1 MGNLR
6 SCFHGMKRLFTKI
19 YCQNIRQVYRRCNS
33 SEWAEMG
40 KGRGCVMDIGSAK
53 EQIKNTIQIY
63 LMKNPLGKYRLPVI
77 HQRPVFLL
85 GAPGLGKTAIMQQIA
100 DELDIGLVSYSM
112 THHTRQSALGL
123 PVIVEKEFDGQTYT
137 VSEYTMSEI
146 IASIYECMRKT
157 GKREGIL
164 FLDEI
169 NCVSETLSP
178 SMLLFLQY
186 KIFGG
191 HQIPEG
197 WVVVTAGN
205 PARFNK
211 SVREFDAATRDRLK
225 VMEVEPDYEAWKKY
239 AVRQGIGRS
248 VISYL
253 DIRQEDFY
261 RVETTVDGLMVV
273 TPRAWEDLSEMVQYY
288 EELEIPVGYEL
299 ISQYLQNKQ
308 TARDFAVYYE
318 LYQKYRQVYHIEE
331 LLQGFWKEDTVQR
344 AGEAKMDERMS
355 LVSLLLEGVFL
366 PMKKCMRRYDALAA
380 AAKALR
386 AYKEGMGEE
395 TGSQAGAGKKGES
408 GKGEEYGRKTQPG
421 KGEEHGHET
430 QLGQSEEHGYGVK
443 SGQDGEALRALHE
456 MEKEWQNL
464 SQNAKKKDVETYGE
478 LIQVAG
484 LWHEKLEDGN
494 PYEAI
499 RKCYQASV
507 AELKE
512 DVKETQE
519 KIGNMLKF
527 LEEAF
532 GKGTELGMAV
542 NDLTVTP
549 EAAAFIGQFLSKEY
563 FAASRELLPHR
574 QEEQLLKR
582 IHIKK

>member
-1 MGNLR
+1 
-6 SCFHGMKRLFTKI
+6 
-19 YCQNIRQVYRRCNS
+19 
-33 SEWAEMG
+33 
-40 KGRGCVMDIGSAK
+40 MDIRSAK

-63 LMKNPLGKYRLPVI
+63 LLKNPLGQYRLPVV

-123 PVIVEKEFDGQTYT
+123 PVIVEKEFDGEKYT

-146 IASIYECMRKT
+146 IASIYECMGKT

-178 SMLLFLQY
+178 AMLLFLQY
-186 KIFGG
+186 KLFGG

-239 AVRQGIGRS
+239 AAEQRISRS

-253 DIRQEDFY
+253 DIRQDDFY
-261 RVETTVDGLMVV
+261 RVETTVDGMMVV
-273 TPRAWEDLSEMVQYY
+273 TPRAWEDLSEMIQYY
-288 EELEIPVGYEL
+288 EELKLPVGYEL
-299 ISQYLQNKQ
+299 ISQYLQNKE

-318 LYQKYRQVYHIEE
+318 LYQKYRQVYHIGE
-331 LLQGFWKEDTVQR
+331 LLQGVWEEDTVKK

-355 LVSLLLEGVFL
+355 LVSLLLEGVFS
-366 PMKKCMRRYDALAA
+366 PMKECMVKYDALAI
-380 AAKALR
+380 AAKTLR
-386 AYKEGMGEE
+386 AYKEGLE
-395 TGSQAGAGKKGES
+395 A
-408 GKGEEYGRKTQPG
+408 
-421 KGEEHGHET
+421 
-430 QLGQSEEHGYGVK
+430 
-443 SGQDGEALRALHE
+443 GQDVEASHGAEAGQGGKALGALIR
-456 MEKEWQNL
+456 MENEWRSR
-464 SQNAKKKDVETYGE
+464 SQNAKKRDVEAYTE
-478 LIQVAG
+478 LINTAG
-484 LWHEKLEDGN
+484 IWHETLGDEN

-499 RKCYQASV
+499 KKCYQASV
-507 AELKE
+507 EELKGK
-512 DVKETQE
+512 VKETQK

-542 NDLTVTP
+542 NDLTVAP
-549 EAAAFIGQFLSKEY
+549 EATAFIGQFLSEEY
-563 FAASRELLPHR
+563 FAASRDMLPHR
-574 QEEQLLKR
+574 QEEQLLKQ
-582 IHIKK
+582 IDIMGLV

>member
-1 MGNLR
+1 
-6 SCFHGMKRLFTKI
+6 
-19 YCQNIRQVYRRCNS
+19 
-33 SEWAEMG
+33 
-40 KGRGCVMDIGSAK
+40 MDIGSAK

-63 LMKNPLGKYRLPVI
+63 LLKNPLGQYRLPVV

-123 PVIVEKEFDGQTYT
+123 PVIVEKEFDGQKYT

-186 KIFGG
+186 KLFGG
-191 HQIPEG
+191 HQIPDG

-239 AVRQGIGRS
+239 AVEQRISRS

-253 DIRQEDFY
+253 DIRQDDFY

-288 EELEIPVGYEL
+288 EELELPVGYEL

-318 LYQKYRQVYHIEE
+318 LYQKYRQVYHIGE
-331 LLQGFWKEDTVQR
+331 LLQGIWEEDTVR
-344 AGEAKMDERMS
+344 KAGEAKIDERMS
-355 LVSLLLEGVFL
+355 LVSLLLEGVFGS
-366 PMKKCMRRYDALAA
+366 MKKCMVGYDALAI

-386 AYKEGMGEE
+386 AYREMKPEQDEKPGEGAKPEQ
-395 TGSQAGAGKKGES
+395 SRKPVYGAES
-408 GKGEEYGRKTQPG
+408 GQALAALIRME
-421 KGEEHGHET
+421 
-430 QLGQSEEHGYGVK
+430 SEWR
-443 SGQDGEALRALHE
+443 SQ
-456 MEKEWQNL
+456 
-464 SQNAKKKDVETYGE
+464 SQNAKKKDVEAYAVLMDMSG
-478 LIQVAG
+478 G
-484 LWHEKLEDGN
+484 WHDKLGDGN

-499 RKCYQASV
+499 KNCYQVSV

-512 DVKETQE
+512 EVKGTQK
-519 KIGNMLKF
+519 KIACMLKF

-549 EAAAFIGQFLSKEY
+549 EATAFIGQFLSEEY
-563 FAASRELLPHR
+563 FAASRDMLPHC
-574 QEEQLLKR
+574 QEEQLLKQ
-582 IHIKK
+582 IDIIGLA

>member
-1 MGNLR
+1 
-6 SCFHGMKRLFTKI
+6 
-19 YCQNIRQVYRRCNS
+19 
-33 SEWAEMG
+33 
-40 KGRGCVMDIGSAK
+40 MDIGSAK

-63 LMKNPLGKYRLPVI
+63 LLKNPLGQYRLPIV

-123 PVIVEKEFDGQTYT
+123 PVIVEKEFDGQKYT

-146 IASIYECMRKT
+146 IASIYECMGKT

-186 KIFGG
+186 KLFGG

-239 AVRQGIGRS
+239 AVEQRISRS

-253 DIRQEDFY
+253 DIRQDDFY
-261 RVETTVDGLMVV
+261 RVETTVDGLTVV

-288 EELEIPVGYEL
+288 EELRLPVGHEL
-299 ISQYLQNKQ
+299 VSQYLQNKQ

-318 LYQKYRQVYHIEE
+318 LYQKYRQVYHIGE
-331 LLQGFWKEDTVQR
+331 LLQGIWEEDTVKK

-355 LVSLLLEGVFL
+355 LVSLLLEGVFGS
-366 PMKKCMRRYDALAA
+366 MKKCMAEYDALAI
-380 AAKALR
+380 AAKSLR
-386 AYKEGMGEE
+386 EYKEGME
-395 TGSQAGAGKKGES
+395 
-408 GKGEEYGRKTQPG
+408 PG
-421 KGEEHGHET
+421 KGAEEAHGAKCVKGMEEARGAEPGEGMKVVHGAEPGKGMEAAYRAKP
-430 QLGQSEEHGYGVK
+430 GQA
-443 SGQDGEALRALHE
+443 GEALGALIR
-456 MEKEWQNL
+456 MENEWRSQ
-464 SQNAKKKDVETYGE
+464 SQNAKKKDVGAYAE
-478 LIQVAG
+478 LMDIAG
-484 LWHEKLEDGN
+484 RWHENLEDEN

-499 RKCYQASV
+499 KKCYQVSV

-512 DVKETQE
+512 KVKDTQK
-519 KIGNMLKF
+519 KIGYMLKF

-549 EAAAFIGQFLSKEY
+549 EATAFIGQFLSEEY
-563 FAASRELLPHR
+563 FAASRDMLPHR
-574 QEEQLLKR
+574 QEEQLLKQ
-582 IHIKK
+582 IDIMGLV

>member
-1 MGNLR
+1 
-6 SCFHGMKRLFTKI
+6 
-19 YCQNIRQVYRRCNS
+19 
-33 SEWAEMG
+33 
-40 KGRGCVMDIGSAK
+40 MDIGSAK

-63 LMKNPLGKYRLPVI
+63 LLKNPLGKYRLPAM

-186 KIFGG
+186 KVFGG

-239 AVRQGIGRS
+239 AVLQGIGRS

-288 EELEIPVGYEL
+288 EELGIPVGYEL

-331 LLQGFWKEDTVQR
+331 LLQGLWKKDTVQK

-380 AAKALR
+380 AAKTLR

-395 TGSQAGAGKKGES
+395 NGSQAGAGKKGES
-408 GKGEEYGRKTQPG
+408 GQDG
-421 KGEEHGHET
+421 KYVHGGKPE
-430 QLGQSEEHGYGVK
+430 
-443 SGQDGEALRALHE
+443 QDGETLRVLHE

-499 RKCYQASV
+499 RKCYQESV

-512 DVKETQE
+512 EVKETQE

-574 QEEQLLKR
+574 QEEQLLR
-582 IHIKK
+582 QI

>member
-1 MGNLR
+1 
-6 SCFHGMKRLFTKI
+6 
-19 YCQNIRQVYRRCNS
+19 
-33 SEWAEMG
+33 
-40 KGRGCVMDIGSAK
+40 MDIGSAK

-63 LMKNPLGKYRLPVI
+63 LLKNPLGQYRLPVV

-123 PVIVEKEFDGQTYT
+123 PVIVEKEFDGQKYT

-186 KIFGG
+186 KLFGG

-239 AVRQGIGRS
+239 AVEQRISRS

-253 DIRQEDFY
+253 DIRQDDFY

-288 EELEIPVGYEL
+288 EELELPVGYEL

-318 LYQKYRQVYHIEE
+318 LYQKYRQVYHIGE
-331 LLQGFWKEDTVQR
+331 LLQGIWEEDTVR
-344 AGEAKMDERMS
+344 KAGEAKIDERMS
-355 LVSLLLEGVFL
+355 LVSLLLEGVFGS
-366 PMKKCMRRYDALAA
+366 MKKCMVGYDALAI

-386 AYKEGMGEE
+386 SY
-395 TGSQAGAGKKGES
+395 
-408 GKGEEYGRKTQPG
+408 
-421 KGEEHGHET
+421 
-430 QLGQSEEHGYGVK
+430 
-443 SGQDGEALRALHE
+443 
-456 MEKEWQNL
+456 
-464 SQNAKKKDVETYGE
+464 
-478 LIQVAG
+478 
-484 LWHEKLEDGN
+484 
-494 PYEAI
+494 
-499 RKCYQASV
+499 
-507 AELKE
+507 
-512 DVKETQE
+512 
-519 KIGNMLKF
+519 
-527 LEEAF
+527 
-532 GKGTELGMAV
+532 
-542 NDLTVTP
+542 
-549 EAAAFIGQFLSKEY
+549 
-563 FAASRELLPHR
+563 
-574 QEEQLLKR
+574 
-582 IHIKK
+582 

>member
-1 MGNLR
+1 
-6 SCFHGMKRLFTKI
+6 
-19 YCQNIRQVYRRCNS
+19 
-33 SEWAEMG
+33 
-40 KGRGCVMDIGSAK
+40 MDIGSAK

-63 LMKNPLGKYRLPVI
+63 LLKNPLGQYRLPIV

-123 PVIVEKEFDGQTYT
+123 PVIVEKEFDGQKYT

-186 KIFGG
+186 KLFGG

-197 WVVVTAGN
+197 WVVITAGN

-239 AVRQGIGRS
+239 AVEQRISRS

-253 DIRQEDFY
+253 DIRQDDFY
-261 RVETTVDGLMVV
+261 RVETTVDGLTVV

-288 EELEIPVGYEL
+288 EELGLPVGHEL
-299 ISQYLQNKQ
+299 VSQYLQNKQ

-318 LYQKYRQVYHIEE
+318 LYQKYRQVYHIGE
-331 LLQGFWKEDTVQR
+331 LLQGIWEEDTVKK

-355 LVSLLLEGVFL
+355 LVSLLLEGVFGF
-366 PMKKCMRRYDALAA
+366 MKKCMAEYDALAI
-380 AAKALR
+380 AAKSLR
-386 AYKEGMGEE
+386 AYREG
-395 TGSQAGAGKKGES
+395 TKAGYGVEATHEAKPGKSVEATDGAESMKGVEAAD
-408 GKGEEYGRKTQPG
+408 GAKPVKGVEAAHGAEPG
-421 KGEEHGHET
+421 KGVEETHEAKPGKGMEAAHGAE
-430 QLGQSEEHGYGVK
+430 
-443 SGQDGEALRALHE
+443 SGQAGEALSVLIR
-456 MEKEWQNL
+456 MENEWRSQ
-464 SQNAKKKDVETYGE
+464 SQNAKKKDMETYAE
-478 LIQVAG
+478 LMDIAG
-484 LWHEKLEDGN
+484 RWHENLGDEN

-499 RKCYQASV
+499 KKCYQDSV

-512 DVKETQE
+512 KVKETQK
-519 KIGNMLKF
+519 KIGYMLKF

-549 EAAAFIGQFLSKEY
+549 EATAFIGQFLSEEY
-563 FAASRELLPHR
+563 FAASRDMLPHR
-574 QEEQLLKR
+574 QEEQLLKQ
-582 IHIKK
+582 IADIMPV